1 MGKYVNPQVIEEKMA
16 QSKYIDQIVVVGEN
30 QKFVAALIVPDFS
43 EIKEWCE
50 SEKIVYSHPKEM
62 VDNLNVKNLIKSEID
77 KYNHELSK
85 AENVMKFEILAD
97 EWTQDNGL
105 LTPTLKVKR
114 SKISKKYADLIQA
127 MFEHA

>member
-1 MGKYVNPQVIEEKMA
+1 
-16 QSKYIDQIVVVGEN
+16 
-30 QKFVAALIVPDFS
+30 
-43 EIKEWCE
+43 
-50 SEKIVYSHPKEM
+50 M
-62 VDNLNVKNLIKSEID
+62 VDNLNVKNLIKCEID
-77 KYNHELSK
+77 KYNKELSK

-114 SKISKKYADLIQA
+114 SKIAKRYANLIRA